1 VNLINLFTSG
11 QIDTNSTVNKNGG
24 KGHNLIEMKRSG
36 INVPTGLVIPTAICN
51 QYRADTDAGKTLLL
65 DQVTEAVMEALET
78 HIYPETN
85 HKLLSV
91 RSGAPVSMAGMM
103 DTLLNVGAGYH
114 DKDLHKELK
123 ADCRRRFVEMYA
135 DVVMEHKGKIEDP
148 VKWMKTIK
156 KHIPEVKDIIR
167 NSIQAVWDSFDN
179 ERCVHYRKMNK
190 IPNDMG
196 TAVVI
201 QSMVFGNYNDNS
213 GSGVMFTR
221 NPNTGAKEIFGDFL
235 TNCQGEDVVAGAI
248 TAPPISE
255 MKKWNSKLYNE
266 LVKIGEGL
274 ELKNKDLQEI
284 EFTVEDGVL
293 SILQTRN
300 PLRSSYA
307 EIKIALDLLEEGVI
321 EELGDRIT
329 EGTFMKLRVPV
340 LPADFKKKANAKGI
354 GSGGYFATGKAAF
367 SVKEVMESAEP
378 TILVAEETTPDD
390 IKAMEKAEGILTF
403 KGSATCHA
411 AVVARGMNK
420 PCVVGCPDVEDDFA
434 FGTFSYV
441 LIDGQT
447 GEVYLSEMPFDLEFN
462 TNIPVELLGSLFEVA
477 ITEEDWIMVHNY
489 EEALSLE
496 DYIYKIG
503 VPVEGLTSEE
513 LIDLAERFDKVVL
526 INPERRD
533 KVSDFLG
540 EPNPE
545 GMENA
550 RELDSHIGDY
560 NLENVFFDSGTWVT
574 SNVAKAYK
582 TMADV
587 MNPDFIGYIEKDFID
602 NVMGDAE
609 TFEKI
614 SEQLGLSSRV
624 VAMESALGLLEKRI
638 HIG

>member
-1 VNLINLFTSG
+1 MNLINLFTSG
-11 QIDTNSTVNKNGG
+11 QIDTKSTINTNGG

-51 QYRADTDAGKTLLL
+51 QYRADNETGKTLLL
-65 DQVTEAVMEALET
+65 DQVTDAVMEALDT
-78 HIYPETN
+78 HVYPESA
-85 HKLLSV
+85 HKLVSI

-156 KHIPEVKDIIR
+156 KHIPEIRDIIR

-307 EIKIALDLLEEGVI
+307 EIKIALDLLEE
-321 EELGDRIT
+321 
-329 EGTFMKLRVPV
+329 
-340 LPADFKKKANAKGI
+340 
-354 GSGGYFATGKAAF
+354 
-367 SVKEVMESAEP
+367 
-378 TILVAEETTPDD
+378 
-390 IKAMEKAEGILTF
+390 
-403 KGSATCHA
+403 
-411 AVVARGMNK
+411 
-420 PCVVGCPDVEDDFA
+420 
-434 FGTFSYV
+434 
-441 LIDGQT
+441 
-447 GEVYLSEMPFDLEFN
+447 
-462 TNIPVELLGSLFEVA
+462 
-477 ITEEDWIMVHNY
+477 
-489 EEALSLE
+489 
-496 DYIYKIG
+496 
-503 VPVEGLTSEE
+503 
-513 LIDLAERFDKVVL
+513 
-526 INPERRD
+526 
-533 KVSDFLG
+533 
-540 EPNPE
+540 
-545 GMENA
+545 
-550 RELDSHIGDY
+550 
-560 NLENVFFDSGTWVT
+560 
-574 SNVAKAYK
+574 
-582 TMADV
+582 
-587 MNPDFIGYIEKDFID
+587 
-602 NVMGDAE
+602 
-609 TFEKI
+609 
-614 SEQLGLSSRV
+614 
-624 VAMESALGLLEKRI
+624 
-638 HIG
+638 